1 MCGILHEHVFPAFL
15 ILAIENETVE
25 ATMDYQILNLL
36 FRSSKEFSHKK
47 IRKQEL
53 SDTECMICSYIYSH
67 ENCSQDDVSVAL
79 KTDKTTV
86 GKALAS
92 LEIKA
97 CVMRMQDEADR
108 RIKRLS
114 LTDVGRE
121 KVAELIDIHN
131 NWLRDIMTCLSEVE
145 QKQFENYCRRL
156 LAAAEKLTYYGEND

>member
-1 MCGILHEHVFPAFL
+1 
-15 ILAIENETVE
+15 
-25 ATMDYQILNLL
+25 MDYQTINLL
-36 FRSSKEFSHKK
+36 FRCNKEFSHEK

-92 LEIKA
+92 LEKKNCVVRVQDKA
-97 CVMRMQDEADR
+97 DK

-114 LTDVGRE
+114 FTDTGRE
-121 KVAELIDIHN
+121 KMAELVGLHN
-131 NWLRDIMTCLSEVE
+131 NWLEKILTCLSPEE
-145 QKQFENYCRRL
+145 QAQFENYCERL
-156 LAAAEKLTYYGEND
+156 LAAAEQLTKTMEEI

>member
-1 MCGILHEHVFPAFL
+1 
-15 ILAIENETVE
+15 
-25 ATMDYQILNLL
+25 MDYQILNLL
-36 FRSSKEFSHKK
+36 FRSNKEFSHEK

-67 ENCSQDDVSVAL
+67 ESCSQDDVSIAL

-92 LEIKA
+92 LENKA
-97 CVMRMQDEADR
+97 CVMRIQDEADR

-121 KVAELIDIHN
+121 KISKLIDIHN
-131 NWLRDIMTCLSEVE
+131 NWLRTIMACLTEEE
-145 QKQFENYCRRL
+145 QKQFENYCERL
-156 LAAAEKLTYYGEND
+156 LIAAENLTNSGGND